1 MSIITSAAIL
11 LGCYIL
17 GSVPFGLVLVR
28 VVTGQDIRSVQSGRT
43 GGTNAMRAAGFWVG
57 LSTALLDFFK
67 AAVTVWIVR
76 GLGGSP
82 LLEALAPLA
91 AILGHNASI
100 FLIRRDAEGRLRLG
114 GGAGGAAAMGG
125 AMGLWPGSILIIL
138 PIAVVI
144 YYFVGYA
151 SLATLSV
158 SVLAI
163 IVFAARAFA
172 GAGPWEYVAYGL
184 GTLILLG
191 WALRPNI
198 KRLIDGTER
207 LHGFRARKQKAESGE
222 QLK

>member
-1 MSIITSAAIL
+1 MSITTSAAIL
-11 LGCYIL
+11 LGCYLL

-28 VVTGQDIRSVQSGRT
+28 IVTGRDIRSVQSGRT

-76 GLGGSP
+76 ALGGSL

-91 AILGHNASI
+91 AILGHNASV
-100 FLIRRDAEGRLRLG
+100 FLIKRDEQGRLRLS
-114 GGAGGAAAMGG
+114 GGAGGAAALGG

-138 PIAVVI
+138 PIAI
-144 YYFVGYA
+144 ILYYFVGYA

-158 SVLAI
+158 SALAI
-163 IVFAARAFA
+163 VIFAVRAII
-172 GAGPWEYVAYGL
+172 GTGPWEYVAYGI
-184 GTLILLG
+184 GTLALLG

-198 KRLIDGTER
+198 KRLLEGTER
-207 LHGFRARKQKAESGE
+207 IHGFRARKNKAAEAESS
-222 QLK
+222 